1 MTFPNKLDDCPVLS
15 EELIGR
21 LLIMLI
27 AQSVFGGAAA
37 RPPLRPPVPRE
48 QLDKMIEAAERGET
62 VELVTRVEV
71 SGDTLRKLRDEL
83 V

>member
-1 MTFPNKLDDCPVLS
+1 VKFPKNLDDCPILT

-27 AQSVFGGAAA
+27 AKLVFAGPAP
-37 RPPLRPPVPRE
+37 RPPLKPPVPRE
-48 QLDKMIEAAERGET
+48 QLDKLIEAAERGEV

-71 SGDTLRKLRDEL
+71 SGKTLRQLRDEL

>member
-1 MTFPNKLDDCPVLS
+1 MKLPKNLDDCPVLT

-27 AQSVFGGAAA
+27 AKLLFGGAAQ
-37 RPPLRPPVPRE
+37 RPPLKPPVPRE
-48 QLDKMIEAAERGET
+48 ELDKMLEAAERGEV
-62 VELVTRVEV
+62 VELVTKVAV
-71 SGDTLRKLRDEL
+71 SGETLRQLRDEL

>member
-1 MTFPNKLDDCPVLS
+1 MKFPKNLDDCPILT

-27 AQSVFGGAAA
+27 AKFVFAGPTQ
-37 RPPLRPPVPRE
+37 RPPLKPPVPRE
-48 QLDKMIEAAERGET
+48 ELDRMLEAAERGEV
-62 VELVTRVEV
+62 VELVTKVEV
-71 SGDTLRKLRDEL
+71 SGETLRNLRDEL

>member
-1 MTFPNKLDDCPVLS
+1 VKFPRNLDDCPILT

-27 AQSVFGGAAA
+27 AKLIFAGPAQ
-37 RPPLRPPVPRE
+37 RPPLKPPVPRE
-48 QLDKMIEAAERGET
+48 ELDKLLDAAERGEAI
-62 VELVTRVEV
+62 ELVTRVQV
-71 SGDTLRKLRDEL
+71 SAETLRQLRDEL

>member
-1 MTFPNKLDDCPVLS
+1 MKFPKNLDDCPILT

-27 AQSVFGGAAA
+27 AKLVFAGPAL
-37 RPPLRPPVPRE
+37 RPPLKPPVPRE
-48 QLDKMIEAAERGET
+48 QLDKMLEAAERGEV

-71 SGDTLRKLRDEL
+71 SGETLRKLRDEL

>member
-1 MTFPNKLDDCPVLS
+1 MKFPDKLDDCPILT

-27 AQSVFGGAAA
+27 AKLVFAGPAP
-37 RPPLRPPVPRE
+37 RPPLKPPVPRE
-48 QLDKMIEAAERGET
+48 QLDKLIEAAERGEV

-71 SGDTLRKLRDEL
+71 SGETLRQLRDEL

>member
-1 MTFPNKLDDCPVLS
+1 MKFPDKLDDCPILT

-27 AQSVFGGAAA
+27 AKLVFAGPAP
-37 RPPLRPPVPRE
+37 RPPLKPPVPRE
-48 QLDKMIEAAERGET
+48 QLDELIEAAERGEV
-62 VELVTRVEV
+62 VELVTKVEV
-71 SGDTLRKLRDEL
+71 SGETLRQLRDEL

>member
-1 MTFPNKLDDCPVLS
+1 MKFPDTLDDCPILT

-21 LLIMLI
+21 LLIMVI
-27 AQSVFGGAAA
+27 AKLVFAGPAP
-37 RPPLRPPVPRE
+37 RPPLKPPVPRE
-48 QLDKMIEAAERGET
+48 QLDRMIEAAERGET

-71 SGDTLRKLRDEL
+71 SGETLRQLRDEL

>member
-1 MTFPNKLDDCPVLS
+1 VKFPDTLDDCPILS

-27 AQSVFGGAAA
+27 AQLVFGGAAA
-37 RPPLRPPVPRE
+37 RPPLKPPVPRE
-48 QLDKMIEAAERGET
+48 QLDKMIEAAESGEV

-71 SGDTLRKLRDEL
+71 SGETLRQLRDAL